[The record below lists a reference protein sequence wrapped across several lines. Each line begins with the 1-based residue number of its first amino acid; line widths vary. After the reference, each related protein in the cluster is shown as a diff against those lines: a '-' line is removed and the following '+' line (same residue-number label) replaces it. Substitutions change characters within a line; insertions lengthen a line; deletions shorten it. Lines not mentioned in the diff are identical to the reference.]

1 MTTLRFG
8 LSLAALGLLALCALA
23 RPSHASPAAPIESD
37 DSDAVFERGN
47 QAYLHGDYKAAI
59 DDYEQ
64 LLAVGS
70 TSADLHYN
78 LANAYAKSDRLGPAI
93 YHYELA
99 LSLDPTQDD
108 ARANLA
114 LVRQAA
120 ASRWQDKLQG
130 AERDPLWVR
139 ALQGYTTG
147 GLTLL
152 FLAAYVV
159 MFGLALAVYLLPN
172 GFARVALASL
182 LAFSALGSAG
192 TGGLLFG
199 RWYLAHKVE
208 QAVVLPDELPV
219 KEGPD
224 PSTQTSFSIHAG
236 LRLRLV
242 EHEQDWVRVRLSN
255 GLEGWVRDRDLGRL

>member
-1 MTTLRFG
+1 MKTTWLLVLCLG
-8 LSLAALGLLALCALA
+8 AGLLTLTA
-23 RPSHASPAAPIESD
+23 RAAHAAPLD
-37 DSDAVFERGN
+37 DATADALFERGN
-47 QAYLHGDYKAAI
+47 QAYLHGDYKAAV

-64 LLAVGS
+64 LLAVGAAS
-70 TSADLHYN
+70 PDLHYN

-99 LSLDPTQDD
+99 LSLDPSQDD
-108 ARANLA
+108 ARANLD
-114 LVRQAA
+114 LMRQAA
-120 ASRWQDKLQG
+120 SGRWQDKLQG
-130 AERDPLWVR
+130 AEKDPLWMR

-182 LAFSALGSAG
+182 LAFSTLGAAG

-199 RWYLAHKVE
+199 RWYLTHKVE

-224 PSTQTSFSIHAG
+224 PSTQTSFSVHAG